1 MNVNPIRV
9 RPAIAADAPTLIE
22 LQLRMAR
29 ETEGL
34 ELDPEILSRGVRAV
48 FADPRKGRYW
58 VAEIAEE
65 SARIAGGLLTT
76 LEWSDWRNG
85 FVLWV
90 QSVYVIPEARG
101 RGVYRHLYEHLRR
114 AVETAPDLVGLRL
127 YVDKRNLG
135 AQHIYERL
143 GMTREH
149 YDLYEWLKPSP

>member
-1 MNVNPIRV
+1 MAASPILV
-9 RPAIAADAPTLIE
+9 RPAVAADASILVE

-34 ELDPEILSRGVRAV
+34 ELDPETLGRGVRAV

-58 VAEIAEE
+58 VAE
-65 SARIAGGLLTT
+65 SADTPGHIAGGLLTT
-76 LEWSDWRNG
+76 EEWSDWRNG
-85 FVLWV
+85 VVLWV
-90 QSVYVIPEARG
+90 QSVYVAPEARG
-101 RGVYRHLYEHLRR
+101 RGVYRHLYGHLRR
-114 AVETAPDLVGLRL
+114 TVEADPGLVGIRL

-135 AQHIYERL
+135 AQRVYERL